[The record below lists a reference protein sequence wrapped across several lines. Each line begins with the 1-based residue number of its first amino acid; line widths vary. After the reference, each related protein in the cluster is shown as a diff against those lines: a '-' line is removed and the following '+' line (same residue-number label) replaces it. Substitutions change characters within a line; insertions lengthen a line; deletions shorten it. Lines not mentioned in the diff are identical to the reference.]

1 MAKFKVGAYL
11 LFFKIILNFFTASVL
26 KEEQFTKSENLYPN
40 HKKVYRSKLFFQM
53 L

>member
-26 KEEQFTKSENLYPN
+26 KEQFTKSENLYPN
-40 HKKVYRSKLFFQM
+40 HKEVYRSKLFLQM